1 VRSDKNEE
9 AEMIDYIGEITRLK
23 KLSGAVIVAH
33 NYQPSEIQ
41 DIADYTGDS
50 LELSRI
56 SGKLSEKTI
65 LFCGVKFMAETAK
78 IISPDKE
85 VLLPDLEAGCSMAD
99 MVSASDIID
108 FKKDHP
114 SCKVV
119 CYVNSTAEV
128 KTVSDL
134 CVTSA
139 NAVDVIRKSGFE
151 EILFVPDCNL
161 GSFCEHQLNHIK
173 FHLWPGYCC
182 VHHLITLEHLEVARK
197 KYPQAELLVHPECN
211 LKVSLTAD
219 RALSTGQ
226 MLRYTA
232 QSSQKEFIIG
242 TETGILHKMRKDSP
256 DKVFHPLSET
266 MICKDMKKITL
277 EKLYLALKERRYSIQ
292 LDTETVEKAR
302 TPIER
307 MFALT

>member
-1 VRSDKNEE
+1 
-9 AEMIDYIGEITRLK
+9 MIDYTGEIK
-23 KLSGAVIVAH
+23 KLKENSGAVIVAH
-33 NYQPSEIQ
+33 NYQPAEIQ

-56 SGKLSEKTI
+56 SGKLSDKTI
-65 LFCGVKFMAETAK
+65 VFCGVKFMAETAK

-85 VLLPDLEAGCSMAD
+85 VLLPDPEAGCSMAD
-99 MVSASDIID
+99 MVSASDILD

-114 SCKVV
+114 ACKVV

-139 NAVDVIRKSGFE
+139 NAIEVIRKSGFD

-161 GSFCEHQLNHIK
+161 GSFCEHHLPQIK

-182 VHHLITLEHLEVARK
+182 VHHLITPEHLENGRK
-197 KYPQAELLVHPECN
+197 KYPHAELLVHPECS
-211 LKVSLTAD
+211 LKVSLSAD
-219 RALSTGQ
+219 KALSTGQ
-226 MLRYTA
+226 MLKYTA
-232 QSSQKEFIIG
+232 QSAQKEFIIG
-242 TETGILHKMRKDSP
+242 TETGILHRMRKDSP
-256 DKVFHPLSET
+256 DKIFHPLSET

-277 EKLYLALKERRYSIQ
+277 EKVYLALKERRYAIE
-292 LDTETVEKAR
+292 LDADTINKAR
-302 TPIER
+302 MPIER
-307 MFALT
+307 MFALS